1 MDREETTAVLRKMI
15 GEYLAAQGLDLVDL
29 VYRYE
34 GRDLALRILVDEP
47 QGGISL
53 GECARLNYEIGRML
67 DENEFIDNRYI
78 LEVSSPG
85 LDRPLVTKND
95 FLRCLKKRVRFF
107 LTEPIN
113 GKLEWEGAILKADD
127 EAVYVDIGEELVI
140 PLSKINKAKQII

>member
-1 MDREETTAVLRKMI
+1 
-15 GEYLAAQGLDLVDL
+15 
-29 VYRYE
+29 
-34 GRDLALRILVDEP
+34 
-47 QGGISL
+47 
-53 GECARLNYEIGRML
+53 ML

-113 GKLEWEGAILKADD
+113 GKPEWEGAILKADD